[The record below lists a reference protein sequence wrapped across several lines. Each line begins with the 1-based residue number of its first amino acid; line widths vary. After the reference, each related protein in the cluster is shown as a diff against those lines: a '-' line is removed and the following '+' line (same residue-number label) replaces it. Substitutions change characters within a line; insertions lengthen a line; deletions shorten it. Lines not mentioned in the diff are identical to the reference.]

1 MRFRSP
7 PESRRIRLR
16 FKITSVLVS
25 LVLLWGFAAW
35 VTVGDGWNLLQ
46 AAARD
51 ETAGRPSKTLISTLQ
66 DERRAAL
73 ANLGARRRGGMAP
86 GLAAQQARTDE
97 AIIVWRRSAHQAE
110 GKKIKAAVRLTDQRL
125 RTLGAARA
133 AAASAATDR
142 DAAARPYNDIIDA
155 AFAITSANA
164 ELDDLDVSA
173 DGRAL
178 IALTRARELLSR
190 EDAYLASVIGEGRFG
205 PGELVAFG
213 QAVGITRHA
222 LQEVSGQLPPDDQQ
236 RLRSLMQ
243 SSVYTQLRGVE
254 DRVLQQPVR
263 ARAKTKPTVGVT
275 ALQWQ
280 AATRPVLTRLDE
292 TIDVGGDAVVERA
305 TPVGYGVLVRLVI
318 VAGLGLLAVVTS
330 IVLAFTTS
338 RTLLRQLHRLQIAAT
353 ELAEHSLPTLMER
366 LSRGEKVDVAA
377 EAPPL
382 AFGDDEIG
390 RVGQAF
396 NQVRGSAIAAAVKQ
410 AELRQGSAKVQ
421 AQLAR
426 RTQSLVVQAH
436 KHLDELERRE
446 DLADQQELYGKVV
459 KVDEIVTRLGRQA
472 VNALVATGEVKHQS
486 SRRPLPLLDVIRA
499 AMGAVEGYERIQL
512 THVETRWLN
521 GRAYDLP
528 NLFAA
533 LLENALSY
541 SQPDTSVTITT
552 TTTANGLA
560 VEIQDKGLGMSS
572 EQLARAN
579 QILASPPPFDAVG
592 GGQLGHL
599 VVGMIAQRHGITVTL
614 QPSAYGGVQAVVLLP
629 NKLFEQDPPQT
640 RDRSG
645 LRNLGTAPLAERPS
659 SPPQGPRRLAPVA
672 VLPDTEEAAP
682 ADEQA
687 ADDQR
692 PSIDTGPRP
701 VQVAAPIRPVEDAAP
716 ERAVPPARQQ
726 TPGGLP
732 MRTPQASLA
741 PQLQTNVSLDE
752 LPEADSVVAGRS
764 PEDVRSTMSAFQRG
778 TQQGRADAS
787 QGTDETG
794 EGVQQ
799 DPGPG
804 DDR

>member
-1 MRFRSP
+1 M
-7 PESRRIRLR
+7 
-16 FKITSVLVS
+16 LVS

-46 AAARD
+46 AASRD
-51 ETAGRPSKTLISTLQ
+51 QTAGRPSKTLITVLQ
-66 DERRAAL
+66 EERRAAL
-73 ANLGARRRGGMAP
+73 ANLGARRRGGMAS
-86 GLAAQQARTDE
+86 GLAAQQAHTDQ
-97 AIIVWRRSAHQAE
+97 AIAVWRRSAHKAE
-110 GKKIKAAVRLTDQRL
+110 GAKIKAAVRLTDQRL
-125 RTLGAARA
+125 RTLASARA
-133 AAASAATDR
+133 AAGSATTDR

-155 AFAITSANA
+155 AFAITAANA
-164 ELDDLDVSA
+164 QLDDQDVSA

-205 PGELVAFG
+205 PGELIAFG
-213 QAVGITRHA
+213 QTVGITRHA
-222 LQEVSGQLPPDDQQ
+222 LQEVSGQLPPDDQS

-243 SSVYTQLRGVE
+243 STVYTQLRDLE
-254 DRVLQQPVR
+254 NRVLQQPTR
-263 ARAKTKPTVGVT
+263 TRSKTKQPTPGLT
-275 ALQWQ
+275 AVQWQ
-280 AATRPVLTRLDE
+280 AATRPMLSRLDE
-292 TIDVGGDAVVERA
+292 TIDIGGDAVVKRA
-305 TPVGYGVLVRLVI
+305 EPVGYGVLARLVI

-353 ELAEHSLPTLMER
+353 ELAEHSLPAIMER

-390 RVGQAF
+390 RVGKAF
-396 NQVRGSAIAAAVKQ
+396 NQVRESAIAAAVKQ
-410 AELRQGSAKVQ
+410 AELRRGSASVQ

-499 AMGAVEGYERIQL
+499 AMGAVEGYERIEL

-572 EQLARAN
+572 EQLAHAN
-579 QILASPPPFDAVG
+579 QILASPPPFDAIG

-629 NKLFEQDPPQT
+629 NKLFEQDPPQA

-645 LRNLGTAPLAERPS
+645 ARNLGTTPAAGSPS
-659 SPPQGPRRLAPVA
+659 PSVQEQQPRRLAPVA
-672 VLPDTEEAAP
+672 VLPNTEDPAP
-682 ADEQA
+682 AD
-687 ADDQR
+687 DDLIDQR
-692 PSIDTGPRP
+692 SFADPRPRP
-701 VQVAAPIRPVEDAAP
+701 VPAAAPIRAAGND
-716 ERAVPPARQQ
+716 AVPNDVAPVQPQ

-732 MRTPQASLA
+732 VRTPQASLA
-741 PQLQTNVSLDE
+741 PQLQTDVSLDE
-752 LPEADSVVAGRS
+752 LPEEEDSVLGGGRS
-764 PEDVRSTMSAFQRG
+764 AEDVRSTMSAFQRG

-787 QGTDETG
+787 QDSGETG
-794 EGVQQ
+794 EDALRH
-799 DPGPG
+799 DPGTRN
-804 DDR
+804 DQ